1 MTRHGAKLNQ
11 VSGLCLRHHVRAA
24 RWKHPGMLLTMANV
38 PTFSWPSND
47 SRNNTALW
55 GKREPPVVEG
65 AGRRRWACGRVRRGE
80 EKTQKWGQRRWWGIR
95 KGDYQVEEHMEGNA
109 CVEGEVMGGE
119 RLKRK
124 VGAFR
129 ISNRVQL
136 STEREY
142 WENSEVRPP
151 HFNNSNPLPG
161 ARRKR
166 ALSRGA
172 PPLFTSA
179 ADRITL
185 VPTNDSAYRWISWQV
200 PVKTVRSVTTD
211 GLSALACSAR
221 ASAPAQATVK
231 PRANTQIVRKT
242 RAMAHPLRSQPR
254 RTESLK
260 GGLRT
265 MCGKCAKWTRTGSRC
280 SSEQV
285 EQLVFSDSDRK
296 SQT

>member
-1 MTRHGAKLNQ
+1 MTRHGPSEWALFKAPYQGSTMETPRNVAYHGQ
-11 VSGLCLRHHVRAA
+11 CTDV
-24 RWKHPGMLLTMANV
+24 LLTKQWLKKQHCTLREKGATSSRRSREAEMSVWKSAKGWGEDRKMRAEKMMGDQEGRLS
-38 PTFSWPSND
+38 SW
-47 SRNNTALW
+47 RA
-55 GKREPPVVEG
+55 
-65 AGRRRWACGRVRRGE
+65 
-80 EKTQKWGQRRWWGIR
+80 
-95 KGDYQVEEHMEGNA
+95 H
-109 CVEGEVMGGE
+109 GGE
-119 RLKRK
+119 CVCRGWSDGWRK
-124 VGAFR
+124 VKEKGWNIR

-200 PVKTVRSVTTD
+200 PVKTVRRVTTD